1 MACAFG
7 RQCLPGSLG
16 SVDLDVPHP
25 GGSIRPE
32 GECNGALRAVTFACR
47 LLFSTEKSLSTEEI
61 VTLYNKD
68 KAQIEYDFRL
78 IKSPDVLRFSP
89 IRHFT
94 DTKIRIYGFICV
106 IALMAFKLMQ
116 FRTRELGLSADAL
129 VTELKDIQEIVL
141 IYSVSRARRTISECS
156 TIQRRLLDIF
166 ELQRFL
172 PAD

>member
-1 MACAFG
+1 
-7 RQCLPGSLG
+7 
-16 SVDLDVPHP
+16 
-25 GGSIRPE
+25 
-32 GECNGALRAVTFACR
+32 
-47 LLFSTEKSLSTEEI
+47 
-61 VTLYNKD
+61 
-68 KAQIEYDFRL
+68 
-78 IKSPDVLRFSP
+78 
-89 IRHFT
+89 
-94 DTKIRIYGFICV
+94 
-106 IALMAFKLMQ
+106 MAFKLMQ